1 MILRVLRQGNEFL
14 TFILGSQGSMTS
26 TTNADS
32 LEFYYISDAERRDLG
47 GYLIT
52 TLDKSWFDVKAA
64 IRGDYRNVSWADQS
78 RDFALGAASL
88 GLNFTL
94 SPSTTINAISSLSN
108 RAQALQSL
116 QLMVFT
122 MVLIGTS

>member
-1 MILRVLRQGNEFL
+1 MKPSVTYQLNHRIEYHHEDGVDEAELDLSLRTLRYDFKGIKAGNEFL

-52 TLDKSWFDVKAA
+52 TLDKSWFDVKATLEV
-64 IRGDYRNVSWADQS
+64 I
-78 RDFALGAASL
+78 LG
-88 GLNFTL
+88 T
-94 SPSTTINAISSLSN
+94 
-108 RAQALQSL
+108 
-116 QLMVFT
+116 
-122 MVLIGTS
+122 